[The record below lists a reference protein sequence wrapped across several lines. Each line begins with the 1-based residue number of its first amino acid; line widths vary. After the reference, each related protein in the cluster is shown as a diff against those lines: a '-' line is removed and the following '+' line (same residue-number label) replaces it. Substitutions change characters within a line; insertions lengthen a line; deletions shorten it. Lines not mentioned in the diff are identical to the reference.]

1 MAEVIWS
8 KKANRIQISDLWD
21 TRREPA
27 TQSSATK

>member
-1 MAEVIWS
+1 MRVKWNKEALEQLDSI
-8 KKANRIQISDLWD
+8 LWD